1 MEYRINRILA
11 ATVFCGTMFVI
22 PAFGAEA
29 EEIPDEKVKNE
40 KSERAV
46 RLKEVTV
53 TATRSAETID
63 AIPGAVTVINRET
76 LQEQLRVT
84 RDLGDA
90 LGKLVPG
97 LGAPTQSQSLSGQT
111 LRGRKVLVL
120 IDGIPQNVIR
130 DGLRNLTTIHPSAI
144 ERIEVLPGATSIY
157 GESAAGGI
165 INIIT
170 RAPGEGPPTFTT
182 DLGFNFSAA
191 HPADSLGGSLRQALE
206 GRKGRFDY
214 SVSGSFERTGGFFDA
229 EGDRIP
235 PDVQGNLSDSNNYN
249 LFGKFG
255 ADLGGQRR
263 LQLSVNH
270 YNLEQDTDFII
281 DQAVKNSP
289 AGTQKAL
296 AKDGIFIDD
305 QQGTENTLVSLDYN
319 QADLFGSR
327 LHGQLYYRDYMTRF
341 GPSDS
346 RKTSTVKNIIQS
358 RLESQKFGSRLEIDS
373 PLPAVS
379 VFKPKLLW
387 GVDYSDESTSQP
399 VALFDQAAFDASGGT
414 VFVKAGERLWVPVI
428 KPRDLGLFAQLE
440 VDVANRLLL
449 RGGMRHERV
458 RADVPDFT
466 TLVGNGI
473 NGGSL
478 KYDDTLFNAGAV
490 FYVTDTVSVF
500 ANFSQGFS
508 LTDIGLFLRQAPA
521 GFSVADS
528 NLLDAQK
535 VDSYEIGVRG
545 EWKSVQ
551 AALTG
556 FYNES
561 EMGLTIKKI
570 NDAWIPTR
578 APEHIYGF
586 DASID
591 VQPVERWRLG
601 GTIGWSEGE
610 NEVNGDS
617 KALDGSRIQPLK
629 VTGYLEHETVPAWQ
643 WRNRLQVLY
652 SGSRDRA
659 YKDLGSSAY
668 GGREVHSYYTLDLL
682 SSLKL
687 GPGTLSLGVENLL
700 NRQYYTVT
708 SQLMR
713 TGDNTS
719 LFAARGT
726 VVNIGYSIS
735 Y

>member
-1 MEYRINRILA
+1 MQHRIKRILA
-11 ATVFCGTMFVI
+11 TTALCSTMFAI
-22 PAFGAEA
+22 PALGAEVEPSA
-29 EEIPDEKVKNE
+29 EANE
-40 KSERAV
+40 KEKGERAV

-53 TATRSAETID
+53 SATRSAESIN
-63 AIPGAVTVINRET
+63 AIPGAVTVIESEK
-76 LQEQLRVT
+76 LQEQLKVT

-97 LGAPTQSQSLSGQT
+97 LGAPTHSQSLSGQT

-130 DGLRNLTTIHPSAI
+130 DGLRNLTTIHPSAV
-144 ERIEVLPGATSIY
+144 ERIEVLPGASSIY

-170 RAPGEGPPTFTT
+170 RAPGEGAPVFTT
-182 DLGFNFSAA
+182 DLGFNFSAS
-191 HPADSLGGSLRQALE
+191 HPSDSMGGSLRQALE
-206 GRKGRFDY
+206 GRKGKFDY
-214 SVSGSFERTGGFFDA
+214 SLSGSFERTGGYFDA
-229 EGDRIP
+229 RGDRIP

-249 LFGKFG
+249 LFGKVG
-255 ADLGGQRR
+255 ADLGGQKR

-270 YNLEQDTDFII
+270 YNLEQDTDYII
-281 DQAVKNSP
+281 DPAVKSAP
-289 AGTQKAL
+289 AGTRKAR
-296 AKDGIFIDD
+296 AKGGLSIDD
-305 QQGTENTLVSLDYN
+305 QQGTENTLVSVDYN
-319 QADLFGSR
+319 QGDFLGSR
-327 LHGQLYYRDYMTRF
+327 VHGQLYYRDYMTRF

-346 RKTSTVKNIIQS
+346 RNTSTVKNIIQS
-358 RLESQKFGSRLEIDS
+358 RLESEKIGSRLEIDS

-379 VFKPKLLW
+379 VFTPKLLW
-387 GVDYSDESTSQP
+387 GVDYSEERTSQP
-399 VALFDQAAFDASGGT
+399 VSLFAPADFDASGGT
-414 VFVKAGERLWVPVI
+414 VFTKTGERLWVPTI
-428 KPRDLGLFAQLE
+428 KPKDLGLFAQLE
-440 VDVANRLLL
+440 VDVASRLVI
-449 RGGMRHERV
+449 RGGVRHERV
-458 RADVPDFT
+458 RADVPGFT
-466 TLVGNGI
+466 TLVGNSV
-473 NGGSL
+473 NGGEL

-490 FYVTDTVSVF
+490 LYLTDAVSVF

-521 GFSVADS
+521 GYSVADS

-535 VDSYEIGVRG
+535 VDSYEVGVRG
-545 EWKSVQ
+545 EWSKVQ
-551 AALTG
+551 AAFTA

-561 EMGLTIKKI
+561 EMGLTIKKV

-578 APEHIYGF
+578 APEQIYGF

-591 VQPVERWRLG
+591 VQPAERWRLG
-601 GTIGWSEGE
+601 GMLGWSEGE

-617 KALDGSRIQPLK
+617 RALDGTRIQPLK
-629 VTGYLEHETVPAWQ
+629 VTGYVEHETVPARQ

-652 SGSRDRA
+652 SGARDRA
-659 YKDLGSSAY
+659 YDDLGPTAY
-668 GGREVHSYYTLDLL
+668 GGREVHSYYTVDLV

-687 GPGTLSLGVENLL
+687 GPGSLSLGVENLL
-700 NRQYYTVT
+700 NRQYYPVT

-719 LFAARGT
+719 FFAARGA
-726 VVNIGYSIS
+726 VVNVGYSVS

>member
-1 MEYRINRILA
+1 MQHRIRRIMITTALCSAMLA
-11 ATVFCGTMFVI
+11 I
-22 PAFGAEA
+22 PAFGAEVG
-29 EEIPDEKVKNE
+29 DSEKKE
-40 KSERAV
+40 KEKGERAV

-53 TATRSAETID
+53 TATRSAETMD
-63 AIPGAVTVINRET
+63 AIPGAVTVIDRQQ
-76 LQEQLRVT
+76 LQEQLQVT

-90 LGKLVPG
+90 LAKLVPG
-97 LGAPTQSQSLSGQT
+97 LGAPTHSQSLSGQT

-130 DGLRNLTTIHPSAI
+130 DGLRNLTTIHPSAV

-165 INIIT
+165 INIVT
-170 RAPGEGPPTFTT
+170 RAPGEGAPAFTT
-182 DLGFNFSAA
+182 DLGFNFSAS
-191 HPADSLGGSLRQALE
+191 HPSDSPGASLRQALE
-206 GRKGRFDY
+206 GRKGKFDY
-214 SVSGSFERTGGFFDA
+214 SVSGSFERTGGYFDA
-229 EGDRIP
+229 DGDRIP

-249 LFGKFG
+249 LFGKIG
-255 ADLGGQRR
+255 ADLGGQKR

-270 YNLEQDTDFII
+270 YNLEQDTDYII
-281 DQAVKNSP
+281 DPAVKSSP
-289 AGTQKAL
+289 AGSQKSR
-296 AKDGIFIDD
+296 AKGGLTLDD
-305 QQGTENTLVSLDYN
+305 QQSTQNTLVSLDYS
-319 QADLFGSR
+319 QGDLFGSR

-346 RKTSTVKNIIQS
+346 RNTSTVKNIIQS
-358 RLESQKFGSRLEIDS
+358 RLESQKFGSRLEIDT

-379 VFKPKLLW
+379 VFTPKILW
-387 GVDYSDESTSQP
+387 GVDYSEESTSQP
-399 VALFDQAAFDASGGT
+399 VALFDPAAFDASGGT
-414 VFVKAGERLWVPVI
+414 VFQKTGEGLWVPVI
-428 KPRDLGLFAQLE
+428 KPRDLGLFAQME
-440 VDVANRLLL
+440 VAVANRLLL
-449 RGGMRHERV
+449 RGGARHERV
-458 RADVPDFT
+458 RADVPGFT
-466 TLVGNGI
+466 TLIGNTV
-473 NGGSL
+473 NGGDL

-490 FYVTDTVSVF
+490 LYVTDAVSVF

-521 GFSVADS
+521 GFSVGDS

-545 EWKSVQ
+545 EWKAVQ

-570 NDAWIPTR
+570 NDAWIPMR

-601 GTIGWSEGE
+601 GTIGWTEGA

-629 VTGYLEHETVPAWQ
+629 VTGYLEHETVPSRK

-652 SGSRDRA
+652 SGNRDRA
-659 YKDLGSSAY
+659 FKDLGPSAY
-668 GGREVHSYYTLDLL
+668 GGREVHSYYTLDLV
-682 SSLKL
+682 SSLNL
-687 GPGTLSLGVENLL
+687 GPGALSLGVENLL
-700 NRQYYTVT
+700 NRQYYPGT

-719 LFAARGT
+719 HFAARGA
-726 VVNIGYSIS
+726 VVNIGYSVS